1 MVTKNDDARNA
12 VKNEAEKR
20 KKLFRILPVQ
30 MIQRIAA
37 ALQDQAIEGD
47 AIFPGSGGEFFKK
60 FIGESDGARNI
71 WALKVV
77 FDAEH
82 GGPPFPH
89 HRPKPVTIL

>member
-1 MVTKNDDARNA
+1 MTTHKNA
-12 VKNEAEKR
+12 VKNEAGER
-20 KKLFRILPVQ
+20 KKLFRIVPVQ

-47 AIFPGSGGEFFKK
+47 AIFLGSGGKFFKES
-60 FIGESDGARNI
+60 IGESDGTGNI
-71 WALKVV
+71 RALKVV

-82 GGPPFPH
+82 GRPPFPH